1 MDKFKYKG
9 KAEIRHLN
17 VRKEGP
23 EDDKVLA
30 IDVKFQCVTSADML
44 DFFHEGIKDALF
56 TDAGA
61 VKNLMLKPLQF
72 CNTILNC
79 DLEIIG
85 HRYGGVEVCKFQL
98 EPKDGNQVTMQF
110 SVSIQPSGDEVAQIS
125 EFVMD
130 EIDISVEPQ
139 PELDFGGVA
148 EAADKL
154 GAMLAEDGATATISD
169 GAGNVIVSFGN
180 DPDDLYDQAVAVV
193 RSQRR
198 ASISLIQRHFRIGYN
213 RSARLIEE
221 MERKGVV
228 SPMQSNGNREILKA
242 A

>member
-23 EDDKVLA
+23 DDDKVLA
-30 IDVKFQCVTSADML
+30 IDIKFQCVTSADMF
-44 DFFHEGIKDALF
+44 DFFHEGIKEVLF

-72 CNTILNC
+72 HNAVMNC
-79 DLEIIG
+79 DLEILG
-85 HRYGGVEVCKFQL
+85 QRYGGIEVGKFQL

-110 SVSIQPSGDEVAQIS
+110 SISLQPSGDEVARIS

-130 EIDISVEPQ
+130 EIDISVDPQ
-139 PELDFGGVA
+139 PELDFGGEKA
-148 EAADKL
+148 PSEKPSP
-154 GAMLAEDGATATISD
+154 GFSD
-169 GAGNVIVSFGN
+169 GDF
-180 DPDDLYDQAVAVV
+180 DPLYEQAVEIVKKN
-193 RSQRR
+193 RR
-198 ASISLIQRHFRIGYN
+198 ASISLVQRHLHIGYN
-213 RSARLIEE
+213 RAARLVEL
-221 MERKGVV
+221 MEQSGVV
-228 SPMQSNGNREILKA
+228 SAENGNGSREVLKA